1 MTKKIIIL
9 ENEFQAQR
17 IREILDSE
25 GVPHIIRSFR
35 GSAFDGLYQ
44 EAQGWG
50 AVVADEEYEEKILE
64 LYKRM

>member
-1 MTKKIIIL
+1 MTKKIITL

-44 EAQGWG
+44 ETKGWG

-64 LYKRM
+64 LFKRM